1 MAVPRLRSGG
11 LAENEEGRLS
21 LGLQQIFT
29 IDPPLH
35 LR

>member
-1 MAVPRLRSGG
+1 MAVPRLRSGD

-21 LGLQQIFT
+21 RGLPRKFIV
-29 IDPPLH
+29 DPPLH

>member
-1 MAVPRLRSGG
+1 MAIPCLRSGG
-11 LAENEEGRLS
+11 LAENEEGWVS
-21 LGLQQIFT
+21 PGLIKIFT